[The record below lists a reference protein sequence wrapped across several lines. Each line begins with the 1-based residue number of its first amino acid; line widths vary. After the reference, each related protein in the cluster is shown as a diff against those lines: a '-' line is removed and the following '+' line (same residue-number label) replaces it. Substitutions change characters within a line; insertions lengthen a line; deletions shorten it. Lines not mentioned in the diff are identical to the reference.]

1 MSSMLHPIN
10 WNKQDS
16 GNKHRFDDIKSG
28 WTFAIKNLP
37 ENKPIISV
45 AVNWY
50 HCWCI
55 DSIFNIYEFLRPP
68 FRSGGEYILGK

>member
-1 MSSMLHPIN
+1 MSSMLHPIY

-50 HCWCI
+50 I
-55 DSIFNIYEFLRPP
+55 IVGVLIRFLTYTN
-68 FRSGGEYILGK
+68 F